1 MSGFSCQTLQ
11 LLKVLILSS
20 KPSTAPSIWMINF
33 HLILVLS
40 LAIETR
46 SFPRVVCASQTRG
59 LVSKDPA
66 LALVLYVPDYHQL
79 TSAVK
84 ARFLLLHSSLSFFSQ
99 PCPSLLIML
108 AILHLGWAKC
118 TTPFWSR
125 LAKLQR
131 NFAHWPKFC
140 HSTIHA
146 PEGVAV
152 ILIKIK
158 IHQKIEFVCFLNQ
171 IWKKDAK
178 HKLIYDLS
186 SNLVFPS
193 SKSLPTL

>member
-1 MSGFSCQTLQ
+1 MRFIS
-11 LLKVLILSS
+11 ILSG
-20 KPSTAPSIWMINF
+20 
-33 HLILVLS
+33 HLYKQGVSWEFVLVRLGKW
-40 LAIETR
+40 
-46 SFPRVVCASQTRG
+46 G

-84 ARFLLLHSSLSFFSQ
+84 ARFPLLQSSLSFFSQ
-99 PCPSLLIML
+99 PCPSLPIML

-146 PEGVAV
+146 PEGLAV
-152 ILIKIK
+152 ILIEKK
-158 IHQKIEFVCFLNQ
+158 IH
-171 IWKKDAK
+171 
-178 HKLIYDLS
+178 
-186 SNLVFPS
+186 
-193 SKSLPTL
+193 